1 MYRATAVIESPLR
14 LHGAS
19 TFPDGERISGR
30 RRLKDGDVLVALCL
44 RGLLEKFG
52 GTSLPQ
58 NHKRLQRDL

>member
-1 MYRATAVIESPLR
+1 MYRATAVIESPQTTVAVQNQPMAAAL
-14 LHGAS
+14 S
-19 TFPDGERISGR
+19 ETQR
-30 RRLKDGDVLVALCL
+30 RVLVALCL